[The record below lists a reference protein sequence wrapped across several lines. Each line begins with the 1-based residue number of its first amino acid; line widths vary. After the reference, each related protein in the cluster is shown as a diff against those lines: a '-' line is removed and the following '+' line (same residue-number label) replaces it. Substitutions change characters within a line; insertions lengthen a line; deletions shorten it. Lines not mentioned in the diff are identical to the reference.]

1 MPRITFTILY
11 VFCNCYCEHLFVFV
25 ILKGRKDMKKRI
37 LSALLASAMAV
48 TCLAACGDKDDSSKN
63 ASTASGAADKTLIY
77 AQGTD
82 PRGLDPQ
89 IVDDGESAKVT
100 NQIYEGLLTYA
111 DDSTEVKPCL
121 AKSWE
126 VSKDGLEY
134 TFKLQEGVK
143 FHDGTDFN
151 AEAVKFNV
159 ERNTINKT
167 EDMTYADFVWG
178 YVSKCD
184 VVDASTVKITLK
196 QPSTP
201 FLANLAMVFGAPMV
215 SPTAAK
221 DGDLMNKPVGTG
233 PYKFVSWDKGQ
244 DVKLVAN
251 DDYWNEDGKAKT
263 KNVVIRTIEDAS
275 TKIAELQSGE
285 VDMIDGIDTNQ
296 VKVLESDTN
305 IKVNKTPGMNINYM
319 AYNIERMDAET
330 RKALSQAVNV
340 EELVKA
346 LYGDFAEK
354 ATTVLPTFVPGYSKD
369 VTQVSYDPDAA
380 KKTLADKGVKKVH
393 VITYTNPRP
402 YNTVTGQTLT
412 EAIQGYFSKVGVE
425 CKIDSYDWTTY
436 KEKIINGDYDI
447 CFYGWSGDNGDPDNF
462 MNLMSDTN
470 AGMNVA
476 RFNLAKNDDDKAAY
490 KEYSQMIS
498 DAAKEPAGDSR
509 NAMYA
514 KMEQYVA
521 DKSIWLPISHQQDL
535 TACRSNINDFFY
547 HCTATVKLWMV
558 TKD

>member
-1 MPRITFTILY
+1 
-11 VFCNCYCEHLFVFV
+11 
-25 ILKGRKDMKKRI
+25 MKKRI
-37 LSALLASAMAV
+37 LSALLAASMAV
-48 TCLAACGDKDDSSKN
+48 TCLAACEKDDSSK
-63 ASTASGAADKTLIY
+63 SSGATEDKTITY
-77 AQGTD
+77 AQGAD

-111 DDSTEVKPCL
+111 DDSTEVKSCL
-121 AKSWE
+121 AESWE
-126 VSKDGLEY
+126 ISDDGLVY
-134 TFKLQEGVK
+134 TFKLREGVK

-178 YVSKCD
+178 YVSKCE
-184 VVDASTVKITLK
+184 VVDDYTVKITLS

-215 SPTAAK
+215 SPTAAEK
-221 DGDLMNKPVGTG
+221 GDLMNNPVGTG

-251 DDYWNEDGKAKT
+251 DNYWNEDGKAKV

-275 TKIAELQSGE
+275 TKIAELQAGNI
-285 VDMIDGIDTNQ
+285 DIIDGIDTTQ
-296 VKVLESDTN
+296 VEILDSDNN
-305 IKVNKTPGMNINYM
+305 ITVNKTPGMNVNYM
-319 AYNIERMDAET
+319 AYNIEKLDMET
-330 RKALSQAVNV
+330 RVALSQAVNV
-340 EELVKA
+340 DELVES
-346 LYGDFAEK
+346 LYQGYAEK
-354 ATTVLPTFVPGYSKD
+354 ATTVLPTFVPGYSEGVK
-369 VTQVSYDPDAA
+369 QISYDPEAA
-380 KKTLADKGVKKVH
+380 KKTLAEKGIKKVH
-393 VITYTNPRP
+393 IITYTNPRP
-402 YNTVTGQTLT
+402 YNTATGQKLT

-425 CKIDSYDWTTY
+425 CTIDPYDWTTY
-436 KEKIINGDYDI
+436 KEKTIAGDYDI

-490 KEYSQMIS
+490 KEYSQMIA
-498 DAAKEPAGDSR
+498 DGAKEPSGDSR

-514 KMEQYVA
+514 QMEQFVA
-521 DKSIWLPISHQQDL
+521 DRAIWLPISHQQDL
-535 TACRSNINDFFY
+535 TACRSNIHNFQY
-547 HCTATVKLWMV
+547 HCTATVKLNKV
-558 TKD
+558 SKD

>member
-1 MPRITFTILY
+1 
-11 VFCNCYCEHLFVFV
+11 
-25 ILKGRKDMKKRI
+25 MKKRI
-37 LSALLASAMAV
+37 LSALLAASLAV
-48 TCLAACGDKDDSSKN
+48 TCLAACGDKDDSSKSSN
-63 ASTASGAADKTLIY
+63 SASDTLTY
-77 AQGTD
+77 AQGAD

-121 AKSWE
+121 AESWE
-126 VSKDGLEY
+126 ISDDGLEY
-134 TFKLQEGVK
+134 TFKLREGVK

-151 AEAVKFNV
+151 AEAVKYNV

-167 EDMTYADFVWG
+167 DDMTYADFVWG
-178 YVSKCD
+178 YVSKCE
-184 VVDASTVKITLK
+184 VVDDYSVKITLS

-215 SPTAAK
+215 SPTAAEA
-221 DGDLMNKPVGTG
+221 GTLMTDPVGTG

-251 DDYWNEDGKAKT
+251 DDYWNEEGKAKT
-263 KNVVIRTIEDAS
+263 KNIVIRTIEDSS
-275 TKIAELQSGE
+275 TKIAELQSGS

-296 VKVLESDTN
+296 VAGLESDEN
-305 IKVNKTPGMNINYM
+305 ITVNKTPGMNVNYM
-319 AYNIERMDAET
+319 AYNVERLDLET

-340 EELVKA
+340 DELVTS
-346 LYGDFAEK
+346 LYQDYAEK
-354 ATTVLPTFVPGYSKD
+354 ATTVLPTFVPGYSAD
-369 VTQVSYDPDAA
+369 VTQISYDPEAA
-380 KKTLADKGVKKVH
+380 KATLAEKGITKVH
-393 VITYTNPRP
+393 IITYTNPRP
-402 YNTVTGQTLT
+402 YNTATGQKLT

-425 CKIDSYDWTTY
+425 CTIDPYDWTTY
-436 KEKIINGDYDI
+436 KEKTIAGDYDI

-490 KEYSQMIS
+490 KEYVEMIS
-498 DAAKEPAGDSR
+498 NAAKEPSGDSR

-514 KMEQYVA
+514 KMEQFVA
-521 DKSIWLPISHQQDL
+521 DKAIWLPISHQQDI
-535 TACRSNINDFFY
+535 TACRSNIHDFKY

>member
-1 MPRITFTILY
+1 MPRITFTLLY
-11 VFCNCYCEHLFVFV
+11 VFCNCFCEHLFVFV

-37 LSALLASAMAV
+37 LCALLAASMAV
-48 TCLAACGDKDDSSKN
+48 TCLAACGEKEDSSKN
-63 ASTASGAADKTLIY
+63 SDTITY
-77 AQGTD
+77 AQGAD

-111 DDSTEVKPCL
+111 DDSTDVKACL
-121 AKSWE
+121 AKEWK
-126 VSKDGLEY
+126 VSDDGLEY

-167 EDMTYADFVWG
+167 ADMTYADFVWG

-184 VVDASTVKITLK
+184 VVDDYTVKITLK

-221 DGDLMNKPVGTG
+221 AGTLMDNPVGTG
-233 PYKFVSWDKGQ
+233 PYKFVEWKKDQ
-244 DVKLVAN
+244 YVKLEAN

-263 KNVVIRTIEDAS
+263 KNAVIRTIKDAS
-275 TKIAELQSGE
+275 TKIIELQSGN
-285 VDMIDGIDTNQ
+285 VDIIDGIDTNQ
-296 VKVLESDTN
+296 ISVLEEKDN

-319 AYNIERMDAET
+319 AYNIEKLDLET

-340 EELVKA
+340 DELVTA
-346 LYGDFAEK
+346 LYSGYAEK

-369 VTQVSYDPDAA
+369 VNQISYDPEAA
-380 KKTLADKGVKKVH
+380 KKTLAEKGINKLH
-393 VITYTNPRP
+393 IITYTNPRP

-412 EAIQGYFSKVGVE
+412 EAIQEYFSKVGVK
-425 CKIDSYDWTTY
+425 CTIDSYDWTTY
-436 KEKIINGDYDI
+436 KDKTIAGDYDI

-462 MNLMSDTN
+462 LNLMSDTN

-490 KEYSQMIS
+490 KEYAQMIS

-514 KMEQYVA
+514 KMEQFVA
-521 DKSIWLPISHQQDL
+521 DRAIWLPISHQQDL
-535 TACRSNINDFFY
+535 TACGSNVHDFFY

>member
-1 MPRITFTILY
+1 
-11 VFCNCYCEHLFVFV
+11 
-25 ILKGRKDMKKRI
+25 MKKKVF
-37 LSALLASAMAV
+37 SAMLAAV
-48 TCLAACGDKDDSSKN
+48 MAVSCLAACGGDKKTGGSS
-63 ASTASGAADKTLIY
+63 SADTLVY
-77 AQGTD
+77 AQGAD

-121 AKSWE
+121 AESWTI
-126 VSKDGLEY
+126 SDDGLEY
-134 TFKLQEGVK
+134 TFKLREGVK

-178 YVSKCD
+178 YVEKSE
-184 VVDASTVKITLK
+184 VVDNYTIKIKLK

-221 DGDLMNKPVGTG
+221 EGDLMNNPVGTG
-233 PYKFVSWDKGQ
+233 PYKFVEWKKDQ

-251 DDYWNEDGKAKT
+251 EDYWDKDNLAKT
-263 KNVVIRTIEDAS
+263 KNVVIRTIKDAS
-275 TKIAELQSGE
+275 TKIVELQSGD
-285 VDMIDGIDTNQ
+285 VDIIDGIDTNQ
-296 VKVLESDTN
+296 MENLKKDSN
-305 IKVNKTPGMNINYM
+305 ITVSQTPGMNINYM
-319 AYNIERMDAET
+319 AYNIERLDKET
-330 RKALSQAVNV
+330 RIALSQAINV
-340 EELVKA
+340 DELVDT
-346 LYGDFAEK
+346 LYNGYAEK
-354 ATTVLPTFVPGYSKD
+354 ATTVLPSFVPGYSAD
-369 VTQVSYDPDAA
+369 VKQIAYDPEDAKVTLE
-380 KKTLADKGVKKVH
+380 KKGIKKLH

-402 YNTVTGQTLT
+402 YNTATGQTLT
-412 EAIQGYFSKVGVE
+412 EAIQGYLSKVGVE
-425 CKIDSYDWTTY
+425 CTIDSYDWTTY
-436 KEKIINGDYDI
+436 KDRTIAGDYDI

-476 RFNLAKNDDDKAAY
+476 RYNLAKNKEDKADY
-490 KEYSQMIS
+490 KEYAQMIS
-498 DAAKEPAGDSR
+498 DAAKEPAGESR
-509 NAMYA
+509 NKMYA
-514 KMEQYVA
+514 DMEQYVA
-521 DKSIWLPISHQQDL
+521 DRAIWLPISHQQDL
-535 TACRSNINDFFY
+535 TACKSNVKNFTY
-547 HCTATVKLWMV
+547 HCTATVKLYKV

>member
-1 MPRITFTILY
+1 
-11 VFCNCYCEHLFVFV
+11 
-25 ILKGRKDMKKRI
+25 MKKRI
-37 LSALLASAMAV
+37 LSALLAAAMAV
-48 TCLAACGDKDDSSKN
+48 TCLAACGDKDDSSK
-63 ASTASGAADKTLIY
+63 SSGSAEDKTITY
-77 AQGTD
+77 AQGAD

-121 AKSWE
+121 AKDWKIS
-126 VSKDGLEY
+126 DNGLEY
-134 TFKLQEGVK
+134 TFNLQEGVK

-178 YVSKCD
+178 YVDKCE
-184 VVDASTVKITLK
+184 VVDEYTVKITLS

-221 DGDLMNKPVGTG
+221 EGDLMNNPVGTG

-244 DVKLVAN
+244 DVKLEAY
-251 DDYWNEDGKAKT
+251 DGYWNEDGKAKT

-275 TKIAELQSGE
+275 TKIAEFQSGS
-285 VDMIDGIDTNQ
+285 VDIIDGIDTNQ
-296 VKVLESDTN
+296 IAVLEGDESIT
-305 IKVNKTPGMNINYM
+305 VNKTPGMNVNYM
-319 AYNIERMDAET
+319 AYNIEKLDKET
-330 RKALSQAVNV
+330 RIALSQSVNV
-340 EELVKA
+340 DELVTA
-346 LYGDFAEK
+346 LYNGYAEK
-354 ATTVLPTFVPGYSKD
+354 ATTVLPTFVPGYSDD
-369 VTQVSYDPDAA
+369 VTQISYDPEAA
-380 KKTLADKGVKKVH
+380 KKTLADKGIKKLH

-402 YNTVTGQTLT
+402 YNTATGQTLT
-412 EAIQGYFSKVGVE
+412 EAVQGYFSAVGVE
-425 CKIDSYDWTTY
+425 CTIDSYDWTTY
-436 KEKIINGDYDI
+436 KEKTIAGDYDI
-447 CFYGWSGDNGDPDNF
+447 CFYGWAGDNGDPDNF
-462 MNLMSDTN
+462 LNLMSDTN

-476 RFNLAKNDDDKAAY
+476 RFNLAANDDDKAAY
-490 KEYSQMIS
+490 KEYAQMIS
-498 DAAKEPAGDSR
+498 DAAKEPSGDSR

-514 KMEQYVA
+514 QMEQFVA
-521 DKSIWLPISHQQDL
+521 DRAIWLPISHQQDL
-535 TACRSNINDFFY
+535 TACRSNVNNFFY